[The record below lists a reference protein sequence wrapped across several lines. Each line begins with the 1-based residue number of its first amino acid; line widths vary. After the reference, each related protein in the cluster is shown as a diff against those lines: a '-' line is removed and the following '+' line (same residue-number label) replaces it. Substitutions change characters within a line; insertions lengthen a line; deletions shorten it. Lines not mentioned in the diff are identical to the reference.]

1 MLTCPWCAFSGGP
14 RALQAHLTEEHPEGV
29 TFGERANGT
38 RFYEITCPVCSVSYD
53 QRIKPRS
60 QDPGFLDEFQ
70 REIRLVAFDMLV
82 NHLVAEHHEDAAG
95 GTP

>member
-1 MLTCPWCAFSGGP
+1 MTCPWCDFIGGP
-14 RALQAHLTEEHPEGV
+14 RALQAHLAEQHPAGV

-38 RFYEITCPVCSVSYD
+38 RFYEITCPVCHISYD

-60 QDPGFLDEFQ
+60 QDAGFLDEFQ

-82 NHLVAEHHEDAAG
+82 NHLIAEHDDVPAG

>member
-1 MLTCPWCAFSGGP
+1 MMTCPWCEFEGGP
-14 RALQAHLTEEHPEGV
+14 RALQAHLTEEHPQGV

-38 RFYEITCPVCSVSYD
+38 RYYEITCPVCNLSYD

-60 QDPGFLDEFQ
+60 QDRGFLDEFQ

-82 NHLVAEHHEDAAG
+82 NHFLAEHQGVTTG
-95 GTP
+95 GSQ

>member
-1 MLTCPWCAFSGGP
+1 MSCPWCDFTGGP
-14 RALQAHLTEEHPEGV
+14 RALQAHLTEQHPQGV

-38 RFYEITCPVCSVSYD
+38 RFYEITCPVCDVSYD

-60 QDPGFLDEFQ
+60 QDAGFLDEYQ

-82 NHLVAEHHEDAAG
+82 NHLVAEHHDAAAG